1 VPQNMVRLHV
11 CWGSWHGP
19 HAHDLPLRDIADI
32 LLKVNVQAYS
42 IEAANPQ
49 HEHEWEVW
57 KDVKLPE
64 GKILIPGVLTPG
76 PGGTTHPAAVS
87 TGP

>member
-1 VPQNMVRLHV
+1 MVRLHV

-64 GKILIPGVLTPG
+64 GEILIPGVLTPG